1 MTTLSIDRYTRS
13 RIIFGP
19 HFETMQHTKVLIFG
33 VGGVGG
39 YAIDALYRSGITNLT
54 IVDKDRFDITN
65 QNRQIGSEAVGE
77 IKVQA
82 LAKLYPG
89 IIPIHL
95 QVSEETLQTFDFDS
109 FDYIVDAIDDI
120 DAKVLLAQRAKGRV
134 FGSYI
139 SSTGS
144 AKKLNPLLIQVSSIW
159 KSYGDR
165 FAKKFRDTLKKQQFK
180 ENFKVIF
187 SPETPHCKALGS
199 CNVVTGSFGLQIASE
214 ILRDI
219 QTRSKYGTSG

>member
-1 MTTLSIDRYTRS
+1 MSTPIIDRYTRS

-19 HFETMQHTKVLIFG
+19 HFETMQNIKVLIFG

-39 YAIDALYRSGITNLT
+39 YALDALYRSGITQIT
-54 IVDKDRFDITN
+54 IIDKDVFDITN

-77 IKVQA
+77 VKVQA
-82 LAKLYPG
+82 LSKLYQG
-89 IIPIHL
+89 ITPIHA
-95 QVSEETLQTFDFDS
+95 QVTSEFLQTLDFDQ

-120 DAKVLLAQRAKGRV
+120 NAKILLAQKAQGRR

-144 AKKLNPLLIQVSSIW
+144 AKKLNPLLIKVSNIW
-159 KSYGDR
+159 KSHGDR
-165 FAKKFRDTLKKQQFK
+165 FAKKFRDNLKKQRFRG
-180 ENFKVIF
+180 NFKVIF
-187 SPETPHCKALGS
+187 SDEVPHCKALGS

-219 QTRSKYGTSG
+219 QAKYKE

>member
-1 MTTLSIDRYTRS
+1 MTDRYTRS
-13 RIIFGP
+13 RIIFSDC
-19 HFETMQHTKVLIFG
+19 FEAISQTKVLIFG

-39 YAIDALYRSGITNLT
+39 YALDALYRSGIQNIT

-77 IKVQA
+77 VKVLA
-82 LAKLYPG
+82 LSKLYEG
-89 IIPIHL
+89 ITPIHAC
-95 QVSEETLQTFDFDS
+95 VSEEFLQTLDFDE

-120 DAKVLLAQRAKGRV
+120 NAKILLAKKAQGRRM
-134 FGSYI
+134 GSYI

-144 AKKLNPLLIQVSSIW
+144 AKKLNPLLIKVSSIW
-159 KSYGDR
+159 KSYGDK
-165 FAKKFRDTLKKQQFK
+165 FARKFRENLKKQRFRG
-180 ENFKVIF
+180 NFKVIF
-187 SPETPHCKALGS
+187 SDEVPNCKALGS

-219 QTRSKYGTSG
+219 KERSKQ

>member
-1 MTTLSIDRYTRS
+1 MTDRYARS
-13 RIIFGP
+13 RIIF
-19 HFETMQHTKVLIFG
+19 HDCFEVISQTKVLIFG

-39 YAIDALYRSGITNLT
+39 YALDALYRSGIQNIT

-77 IKVQA
+77 VKVLA
-82 LAKLYPG
+82 LSKLYKG
-89 IIPIHL
+89 ITPIHAS
-95 QVSEETLQTFDFDS
+95 VSEEFLQTLNFDE

-120 DAKVLLAQRAKGRV
+120 NAKILLAKKAEGRRM
-134 FGSYI
+134 GSYI

-144 AKKLNPLLIQVSSIW
+144 AKKLNPLLIKVSSIW
-159 KSYGDR
+159 KSYGDK
-165 FAKKFRDTLKKQQFK
+165 FARKFRENLKKQRFRG
-180 ENFKVIF
+180 NFKVIF
-187 SPETPHCKALGS
+187 SDEVPNCKALGS

-219 QTRSKYGTSG
+219 KERSKQ

>member
-1 MTTLSIDRYTRS
+1 MKDDRYTRS

-19 HFETMQHTKVLIFG
+19 YFEKMQHTKVLIMG

-39 YAIDALYRSGITNLT
+39 YAIDALYRSGIQNLT
-54 IVDKDRFDITN
+54 IVDKDVFDITN
-65 QNRQIGSEAVGE
+65 QNRQIGSENVGE
-77 IKVQA
+77 IKVSV
-82 LAKLYPG
+82 LSKLYEG
-89 IIPIHL
+89 ITPIYEAIN
-95 QVSEETLQTFDFDS
+95 QDFIEAFDFDS

-120 DAKVLLAQRAKGRV
+120 DAKVLLAKKTQGRR

-144 AKKLNPLLIQVSSIW
+144 AKKLNPLLIKVSNIW
-159 KSYGDR
+159 KSYGDK
-165 FAKKFRDTLKKQQFK
+165 FARKFRENLKKQNYK
-180 ENFKVIF
+180 GDFKVIF
-187 SPETPHCKALGS
+187 SDEPPHCKALGS

-219 QTRSKYGTSG
+219 QLNFKP